1 VCGGVSV
8 VVRRR
13 INAMADSDS
22 PGPPSLKAVT
32 ALLRETRSLSRHA
45 DKPGRSV
52 AAAVDDPTTQQFAAG
67 ACSSVEQLVS
77 HLTVLERQVRQ
88 REKAAA
94 REKAALRRER

>member
-1 VCGGVSV
+1 
-8 VVRRR
+8 
-13 INAMADSDS
+13 MADSDS
-22 PGPPSLKAVT
+22 PGPPSLKAVI
-32 ALLRETRSLSRHA
+32 ALLREARSLSRHA